1 LKFKF
6 SKTQAKSLRTD
17 EVDFTFKNPK
27 RESKSYYSNEDF
39 LLELETPEFVIKQTN
54 GNSSNQ
60 QRAKHAY
67 ETLKK
72 IEKEK
77 DDFYEL

>member
-1 LKFKF
+1 M
-6 SKTQAKSLRTD
+6 
-17 EVDFTFKNPK
+17 DFTFKNPK
-27 RESKSYYSNEDF
+27 KESKSYYSNEDF
-39 LLELETPEFVIKQTN
+39 LLATPELVIKQTN